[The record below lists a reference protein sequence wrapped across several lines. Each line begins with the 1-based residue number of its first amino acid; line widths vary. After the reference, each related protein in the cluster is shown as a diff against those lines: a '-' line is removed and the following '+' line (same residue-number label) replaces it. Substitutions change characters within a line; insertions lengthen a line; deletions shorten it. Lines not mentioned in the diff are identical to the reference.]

1 MQNFNFKEFDQQL
14 HDEQKFRAR
23 ARRSGLSAIAFAT
36 ADVRNRCRL
45 FTPDP
50 KLQSHKKR
58 QKKSGWCRS
67 EIINCFD
74 RAGRLWYIT
83 VVKIQRSKLC
93 REF

>member
-23 ARRSGLSAIAFAT
+23 ARRSG
-36 ADVRNRCRL
+36 DRNRCRL